1 MFECATAE
9 SSGNFFYIA
18 ENRRQQVST
27 FVYLTQERIL
37 EIEKEFKEL
46 KTNGRNEMAKRI
58 AEARAHGDLKENAEY
73 DAAKEAQGH
82 LELKIAKMAQTLSK
96 AKIIDKS
103 QFTNDEIHILSDVE
117 VKNLNNKK
125 TYKYTLVSAEE
136 ANLQDGKISITSP
149 VGSALMGAK
158 KGTTVEAKVP
168 AGVIKFKILNI
179 EQKIVLV
186 IHVNVT

>member
-1 MFECATAE
+1 MFESATAE

-18 ENRRQQVST
+18 ENRRKNVST
-27 FVYLTQERIL
+27 FVYLTQERIIEL
-37 EIEKEFKEL
+37 EKEFKEL
-46 KTNGRNEMAKRI
+46 KSTGREEMAKRI
-58 AEARAHGDLKENAEY
+58 AEARSYGDLKENAEY

-82 LELKIAKMAQTLSK
+82 LELKIAKLAETLTK

-103 QFTNDEIHILSDVE
+103 QFSNDEIHILSDAE
-117 VKNLNNKK
+117 VKNLNNNK

-136 ANLQDGKISITSP
+136 ANLQEGKISITSP

-158 KGTTVEAKVP
+158 KGATVEAKVP

-179 EQKIVLV
+179 E
-186 IHVNVT
+186 